1 MSKSPKRVISVG
13 NCICCVTV
21 CLFVF
26 CGFRAPQ
33 VTATSAQADVK
44 KYELSKWKYAELR
57 DTINTSCGKTVV
69 FMTAYEYE
77 IDLCF
82 MFVCFFTY
90 VYNSIQQSKC
100 PNHTWNCRYFLYN
113 ILFQHNKLYFWTP
126 AGTDKSWWSCDL
138 LLEVSKNKL
147 QHTKDKLTI
156 WKSSVTNPMSQ
167 ICFAFLKSEVSI
179 LDLTFCFKC

>member
-1 MSKSPKRVISVG
+1 MSKSPKRARSVG

-100 PNHTWNCRYFLYN
+100 PNHAWNCRYFLYN
-113 ILFQHNKLYFWTP
+113 IFFSITNCTF
-126 AGTDKSWWSCDL
+126 G
-138 LLEVSKNKL
+138 L
-147 QHTKDKLTI
+147 QLAQ
-156 WKSSVTNPMSQ
+156 TNPDDHVICYLKFQKISFSIRKTNWPSEKAQSQ
-167 ICFAFLKSEVSI
+167 TQCHKFALHS
-179 LDLTFCFKC
+179 